1 MMSTNSST
9 VYVRYPNYFPQTPGL
24 DLQQQQRSFSFLQGQ
39 TKDDKNWMTPVA
51 QQQLQVQSLPGSMAG
66 ICLQQPTHNSMM
78 LSTPLCPTIYFPPAA
93 ALQATNYP
101 LPMQFI
107 QAPSTLES
115 VSNSAPDIKDPLL
128 LKSALKSPPSTSD
141 ISGNIVFTPSS
152 SSSIKMHEQMDMK
165 NDIRPS
171 NSVWDVFSPSQQS
184 GVSNLGSPTLSIRDE
199 EDDLTSIRSD
209 EEIELLTSD
218 SERKFHIN
226 KEYLADLAIQAQADP
241 DVFGKISF
249 VVFQELVD
257 SEFLSPSLKQKAR
270 HYRRRHRNK
279 LAAKICRDKKQTKIK
294 DLNGEIDDLKKQ
306 IYMVKSERDMLRN
319 EVEKLSE
326 VHMKKGDKD

>member
-1 MMSTNSST
+1 MSTNSST
-9 VYVRYPNYFPQTPGL
+9 VYVRYPNYIPQTPGL
-24 DLQQQQRSFSFLQGQ
+24 DLQQQQRSFSFFQGQ
-39 TKDDKNWMTPVA
+39 TKDEKSWMTPVT

-66 ICLQQPTHNSMM
+66 ICLQQPAHNSMM
-78 LSTPLCPTIYFPPAA
+78 LSAPFCPIYFPNPA

-107 QAPSTLES
+107 QAPSPLDS
-115 VSNSAPDIKDPLL
+115 ISNSVTDIKDPHIV
-128 LKSALKSPPSTSD
+128 KTALRSPRNTSD
-141 ISGNIVFTPSS
+141 IPGNIDYTPSS
-152 SSSIKMHEQMDMK
+152 SSMK
-165 NDIRPS
+165 LLDQLDLKKDIRSS
-171 NSVWDVFSPSQQS
+171 NSGWDNVFSPSQQS
-184 GVSNLGSPTLSIRDE
+184 GISNLGSPTLSARDDD
-199 EDDLTSIRSD
+199 DDLTSIRSD
-209 EEIELLTSD
+209 DEIELLTPD
-218 SERKFHIN
+218 PERKFHIN

-257 SEFLSPSLKQKAR
+257 SEFLSPILKQKAR

-319 EVEKLSE
+319 EVEKLSD
-326 VHMKKGDKD
+326 VHMQKTDKD